1 MKFVI
6 EFDDN
11 DIGEF
16 IEEFGDDIKDHIR
29 KRIKDAL
36 TEEERKSNSDD
47 VPTVHVHKKMFN
59 SKEEAEN
66 VLLDMQIILDKF
78 NDVTIH
84 DYYDLVGLQTLPDDD
99 YYGWTDLKGIH
110 VKPIYNM
117 HMEGIRWT
125 IELPRPVRL
134 HRYDQ
139 VE

>member
-6 EFDDN
+6 EFDED
-11 DIGEF
+11 DVVKF
-16 IEEFGDDIKDHIR
+16 LDEFGDDLKDHIR

-47 VPTVHVHKKMFN
+47 VPTIHVHKKMFN
-59 SKEEAEN
+59 SKEEAVN

-78 NDVTIH
+78 NNVTIR

-99 YYGWTDLKGIH
+99 YYGWTDLKDVC
-110 VKPIYNM
+110 VKSI
-117 HMEGIRWT
+117 EDVRWT
-125 IELPRPVRL
+125 IELPKPVRL

-139 VE
+139 VK